1 LINWNIFNYGRIR
14 NNVRVQDARFQQLVV
29 AYENVVLNA
38 LREVEDGL
46 AGFLRSQEEFGYLG
60 QAVTASQ
67 RSVELSMIQ
76 YEEGIVDYQRVLDSQ
91 TSLLIQQ
98 DKLVE
103 VQGRIVS
110 SLVSTY
116 RALGGGWQLRQGNTY
131 VDAKTL
137 ETMRDRSNWGELLD
151 DQTEPVHLEPA
162 NE

>member
-1 LINWNIFNYGRIR
+1 
-14 NNVRVQDARFQQLVV
+14 
-29 AYENVVLNA
+29 
-38 LREVEDGL
+38 
-46 AGFLRSQEEFGYLG
+46 
-60 QAVTASQ
+60 
-67 RSVELSMIQ
+67 MIQ
-76 YEEGIVDYQRVLDSQ
+76 YDAGLVDYQRVLDSQ

-137 ETMRDRSNWGELLD
+137 ETMRDRTNWGELLD
-151 DQTEPVHLEPA
+151 DQTEPVHIAPA
-162 NE
+162 SQ